1 MSRWILLLLLL
12 GGCKASKPVIP
23 AWLHQKLQQAERNE
37 NSYVEVWQYDY
48 RKQRVYYFIPACCD
62 RFTEL
67 YDAQGRLV
75 CYPAGGITGKGDGKC
90 LKFLEG
96 RKQGELIWR
105 PRGAVI
111 D

>member
-1 MSRWILLLLLL
+1 MRVFVFILLMSTA
-12 GGCKASKPVIP
+12 CSSSKPVVP
-23 AWLHQKLQQAERNE
+23 AWLHQKLLQAERNP
-37 NSYVEVWQYDY
+37 NSYLEVWQYDY
-48 RKQRVYYFIPACCD
+48 RKQRVYYFVPACCD

-67 YDAQGRLV
+67 YNTEGKLV

-96 RKQGELIWR
+96 RKNGTLIWR
-105 PRGAVI
+105 PKGATV

>member
-1 MSRWILLLLLL
+1 MIRVLLLTIFLTA
-12 GGCKASKPVIP
+12 CSVSKPVIP
-23 AWLHQKLQQAERNE
+23 AWLHQKIVQAERNP

-62 RFTEL
+62 RLTEL

-90 LKFLEG
+90 LKFQEG
-96 RKQGELIWR
+96 RKNGELIWR
-105 PRGAVI
+105 TRGAIVE
-111 D
+111 

>member
-1 MSRWILLLLLL
+1 MLRLMICLLLV
-12 GGCKASKPVIP
+12 GCGVSKPVIP
-23 AWLHQKLQQAERNE
+23 AWLHQKLQKAEGTE
-37 NSYVEVWQYDY
+37 NSYLEVWSYDY

-67 YDAQGRLV
+67 YDANGRLV
-75 CYPAGGITGKGDGKC
+75 CYPAGGITGRGDERC

-96 RKQGELIWR
+96 RKNGELIWR
-105 PRGAVI
+105 PKGAII